1 MKTEEKENA
10 LFPFAGR
17 SLPLQRTLSRTYLVF
32 SAGQLI
38 VKPYIYL
45 FTSKTHNDACARPLQ
60 GKLLRPGRPGDCLG
74 LLHLR
79 VNLRLSYRTASKY
92 KMVCLG
98 QVMFLLEFGLVMD
111 TKTIDISWH
120 KSILLKATSGN
131 MSKM

>member
-1 MKTEEKENA
+1 MPY
-10 LFPFAGR
+10 FPFAGR

-45 FTSKTHNDACARPLQ
+45 FTLKTHKACLRATFAGETASPREAR
-60 GKLLRPGRPGDCLG
+60 DCLG